1 MEKITIPQALASALH
16 DYLLTRP
23 MGEVEG
29 LVMALRQSRHNQQ
42 NAAHPHSPAS
52 DATGAV
58 ATHMEA

>member
-29 LVMALRQSRHNQQ
+29 LVMALRQARHNQQ
-42 NAAHPHSPAS
+42 NTATPHSPAS
-52 DATGAV
+52 DAISTV
-58 ATHMEA
+58 AHHMEA